1 MPALP
6 NSIRVFAERKRAGER
21 LAVVTAYDC
30 PTARLAERAGIDA
43 ILVGDSV
50 AMVVLG
56 HSTTIPVTMEEMLH
70 HTRAVSRGVTST
82 LLISDMPFMSYQASE
97 DDAVANAGRLLKEA
111 GAGAVKM
118 EGGER
123 VTRLVR
129 RMTGCG
135 IPVMGHLG
143 MTPQSVRQ
151 FGGFRV
157 QGKSREAANRI
168 LDEARLLEDAGAFAV
183 VLELVPT
190 EVAEA
195 VTRALAIPTI
205 GIGAGAACDGEVQVL
220 HDLLG
225 LTDGFLPRHSR
236 VYADVGEIVES
247 ALRRYVAD
255 VRERRFPAPEN
266 GTSVPEL
273 ADPVAWKR

>member
-1 MPALP
+1 MAPLP
-6 NSIRVFAERKRAGER
+6 NSIRVFGERKRAGER
-21 LAVVTAYDC
+21 LALVTAYDY
-30 PTARLAERAGIDA
+30 PTALIAERAGVDA

-50 AMVVLG
+50 ANVVLG
-56 HSTTIPVTMEEMLH
+56 HATTLPVTMEEMLH
-70 HTRAVSRGVTST
+70 HTRAVARGVTST
-82 LLISDMPFMSYQASE
+82 LVISDMPFMSYQASE
-97 DDAVANAGRLLKEA
+97 DDAVSNAGRFLKEA

-129 RMTGCG
+129 RLTGCG

-157 QGKSREAANRI
+157 QGKSREEATRI

-190 EVAEA
+190 EVAAA
-195 VTRALAIPTI
+195 VTRALSIPTI

-225 LTDGFLPRHSR
+225 LTNGFLPRHSR
-236 VYADVGEIVES
+236 VYADVGEIVEN
-247 ALRRYVAD
+247 AL
-255 VRERRFPAPEN
+255 
-266 GTSVPEL
+266 
-273 ADPVAWKR
+273 